1 MKGACD
7 GGIFIPHNEKRFP
20 GFRVEK
26 MEEETNKRGKKKDDA
41 GPKKKEVFTVEEHAE
56 HIFGVH
62 VQEYYDLIKKD
73 DPEAFKRQFSKWEK
87 ELKGRT
93 FEAVYKDVQ
102 AKIKKDPIKKKAAP
116 KKKEP
121 VRKIIQKAPLL
132 IQQSGKGKW
141 LRLKKIGLAARKERV
156 QKKLVEMFADN

>member
-1 MKGACD
+1 MG
-7 GGIFIPHNEKRFP
+7 
-20 GFRVEK
+20 
-26 MEEETNKRGKKKDDA
+26 
-41 GPKKKEVFTVEEHAE
+41 KEVFTVEEHAE

-102 AKIKKDPIKKKAAP
+102 AKIKKDCAP

>member
-102 AKIKKDPIKKKAAP
+102 AKIKKDPIKKKAA
-116 KKKEP
+116 
-121 VRKIIQKAPLL
+121 LL

-156 QKKLVEMFADN
+156 QKKL

>member
-1 MKGACD
+1 MG
-7 GGIFIPHNEKRFP
+7 
-20 GFRVEK
+20 
-26 MEEETNKRGKKKDDA
+26 
-41 GPKKKEVFTVEEHAE
+41 KEVFTVEEHAE

-102 AKIKKDPIKKKAAP
+102 AKIKKDPAKKKAAP

-132 IQQSGKGKW
+132 ILQSGMAKSKNGGKW

-156 QKKLVEMFADN
+156 QKKLVEMFTDN

>member
-1 MKGACD
+1 MG
-7 GGIFIPHNEKRFP
+7 PHNEKRFP

-41 GPKKKEVFTVEEHAE
+41 APKKKEVFTVEEHAE

-87 ELKGRT
+87 E
-93 FEAVYKDVQ
+93 
-102 AKIKKDPIKKKAAP
+102 
-116 KKKEP
+116 P

-156 QKKLVEMFADN
+156 QKKLVEMFTDN